1 VEELSSYAE
10 DIVERFRPKG
20 LLVDTN
26 LLLVYAIGKYD
37 ASILERQSFNR
48 VASYTKEDYDLL
60 TRLMSIFTRMV
71 TTPHVLTEVSNWIGH
86 LPQQQKQ
93 ECLKSFPVTF
103 ASFIELQF
111 DSFEL
116 SKENHFTYLG
126 LTDTALARVANEYL
140 VLTDDAR
147 FIGHMTNLGLDAL
160 NINHIREQVWFP
172 ESII

>member
-1 VEELSSYAE
+1 MEILSSYAE

-37 ASILERQSFNR
+37 AGILERQSFSR
-48 VASYTKEDYDLL
+48 VAAYTGEDFDLL
-60 TRLMSIFTRMV
+60 TRLMSIFTKMV
-71 TTPHVLTEVSNWIGH
+71 TTAYVLTEVSNLIGQ

-93 ECLKSFPVTF
+93 GCLQTF
-103 ASFIELQF
+103 SRTFSNFMELQF
-111 DSFEL
+111 DSLEL
-116 SKENHFTYLG
+116 SKEDHFTYLG

-147 FIGHMTNLGLDAL
+147 CIGHMTNLGLHAL
-160 NINHIREQVWFP
+160 NINYVREMLWVQ
-172 ESII
+172 EQR